1 MNIRIFIDRPLLSG
15 VISVFIVIVGVI
27 SLLTLP
33 VEKYPDIAPPTIY
46 VTATYPGAS
55 AEALQKSVVAP
66 LEEAINGVENMIYMT
81 SSASNSG
88 LAEIYVYF
96 AHLFPVRNRHKFRHQ
111 TVDLPKF
118 MSISHREQMWIWQ
131 L

>member
-1 MNIRIFIDRPLLSG
+1 MNIRTFIDRPLLSG
-15 VISVFIVIVGVI
+15 AISVFIVIIGGI

-46 VTATYPGAS
+46 VIATYPGAS

-88 LAEIYVYF
+88 LAEIYV
-96 AHLFPVRNRHKFRHQ
+96 
-111 TVDLPKF
+111 
-118 MSISHREQMWIWQ
+118 
-131 L
+131 